1 MQRKS
6 FKWLGLAA
14 MAGFGL
20 TNTALASQTV
30 WDVGTAELRFDA
42 DEFLFSIADDGAN
55 ASGNVQVTPI
65 PAAELA
71 IMPIANGFKVDFGDR
86 MQVYDDTHGLTD
98 NGVAGLGS
106 IDLKFNFAPKAG
118 YRISGYNVAF
128 TGRYSFQGNA
138 YSSAYLNLSGD
149 VRSVDDLFGNHGF
162 GVGGAPANQFTAS
175 ILAVTQVEA
184 YEQIVGY
191 TTEWVSVY
199 IGTEYSDPNCQ
210 EDGCPLQDVYERMQV
225 ETPVYDWYDIPGYAT
240 IAIDSLSLSANLEP
254 VPLPAAAGLFAAGLP
269 FLLVRRRGV

>member
-1 MQRKS
+1 MQRN
-6 FKWLGLAA
+6 FIKWLGLAA

-20 TNTALASQTV
+20 ADTALASQTV
-30 WDVGTAELRFDA
+30 WDVGAAELSFDT

-55 ASGNVQVTPI
+55 ATGNVQVTTI
-65 PAAELA
+65 PAAELS
-71 IMPIANGFKVDFGDR
+71 INPIANGFNVDFGGR

-98 NGVAGLGS
+98 NGVAGVGT
-106 IDLKFNFAPKAG
+106 IDLKFNFTPRAG
-118 YRISGYNVAF
+118 YRITGYNVAF
-128 TGRYSFQGNA
+128 TGQYSFQGNA
-138 YSSAYLNLSGD
+138 YSSSFFNLSGD
-149 VRSVDDLFGNHGF
+149 IRSVDDLFGNHGF
-162 GVGGAPANQFTAS
+162 GVGGAPANQFNAS

-191 TTEWVSVY
+191 TTEWVSVF

-225 ETPVYDWYDIPGYAT
+225 ETPIYEWYDIPGYAT
-240 IAIDSLSLSANLEP
+240 VAIDSLSISANVEP
-254 VPLPAAAGLFAAGLP
+254 VPLPAAAWLFGGGLP